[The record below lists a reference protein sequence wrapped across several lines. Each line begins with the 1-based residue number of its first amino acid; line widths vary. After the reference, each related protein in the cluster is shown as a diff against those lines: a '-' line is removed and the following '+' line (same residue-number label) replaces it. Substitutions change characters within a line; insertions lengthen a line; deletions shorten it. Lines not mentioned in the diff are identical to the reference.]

1 MDGFTDTGG
10 LSVGF
15 KLEGI
20 VRSPVLLNFV
30 RVYGGL
36 GPAVFY
42 GLTGTNARQVDG
54 NWFAGNVDGNW
65 FIGTE
70 VFFHPG
76 WSVHWEL
83 GTSGGSFD
91 DGSGGYTSVGVSAY
105 L

>member
-1 MDGFTDTGG
+1 
-10 LSVGF
+10 
-15 KLEGI
+15 
-20 VRSPVLLNFV
+20 V

-42 GLTGTNARQVDG
+42 GLTGPNAKQVDG
-54 NWFAGNVDGNW
+54 NWFAGAVDGNW
-65 FIGTE
+65 SLGAE
-70 VFFHPG
+70 VFFHPR